1 MHKDLTLL
9 LQYSF
14 SCGTDLIPK
23 IHPQQKIEQCNCIT
37 SFFHCVC
44 LSINSDVAISVVLV
58 FFTLHGMSA
67 GSAVAQP
74 LIADPETEP
83 YKYDIQRLAIY
94 NLIPGSTAS
103 IEDKIQGKQVQV

>member
-1 MHKDLTLL
+1 M
-9 LQYSF
+9 S
-14 SCGTDLIPK
+14 P
-23 IHPQQKIEQCNCIT
+23 
-37 SFFHCVC
+37 
-44 LSINSDVAISVVLV
+44 
-58 FFTLHGMSA
+58 LHAMFA

-103 IEDKIQGKQVQV
+103 IEDKIQGEQVQLYKEE

>member
-14 SCGTDLIPK
+14 SCGTDLILK
-23 IHPQQKIEQCNCIT
+23 IHPQTENWVMQLHHI
-37 SFFHCVC
+37 F
-44 LSINSDVAISVVLV
+44 LSLCMSAVLV
-58 FFTLHGMSA
+58 PFTLHGMSA